1 MFGLNFIISL
11 RCRLKGSINYRVRT
25 VGPSLRE
32 TIRQSKGTLICFAR
46 VSTKSLTT
54 TTLCGVFPNPK
65 TVYYRC
71 LLGIDKQCTLFS
83 DTLSRVQNLHPDRS
97 VALKHKPRCGHGFV
111 CSRTRFSTGER
122 HESVRGIV
130 FICHGETLFAT

>member
-11 RCRLKGSINYRVRT
+11 RCRLKGSINYRART

-32 TIRQSKGTLICFAR
+32 TIRQSEGTLICFAR
-46 VSTKSLTT
+46 VSTN
-54 TTLCGVFPNPK
+54 CGVFPNPK

-130 FICHGETLFAT
+130 FICETLFAT